1 MMTLKMNN
9 NITSEILFVL
19 LILLFQDGNGSC
31 TVKLDERGPEN
42 DHPMILD
49 IHGKVI
55 YPTDGRKLS
64 FSKPTLITECHIN
77 VFLVVKYSGIAI
89 YHIALINIEFRGVR
103 RDHFVLSRRQ
113 KSFQIPKDAIHAT
126 QM

>member
-49 IHGKVI
+49 IHGKVV

-64 FSKPTLITECHIN
+64 FSKPILITECQIN
-77 VFLVVKYSGIAI
+77 VIS
-89 YHIALINIEFRGVR
+89 LIL
-103 RDHFVLSRRQ
+103 LS
-113 KSFQIPKDAIHAT
+113 IILH
-126 QM
+126 

>member
-1 MMTLKMNN
+1 MTLKKNK

-19 LILLFQDGNGSC
+19 LNLLFQDSNGSC
-31 TVKLDERGPEN
+31 TIKLDERGPEN

-64 FSKPTLITECHIN
+64 FSKLILITECQIN
-77 VFLVVKYSGIAI
+77 L
-89 YHIALINIEFRGVR
+89 
-103 RDHFVLSRRQ
+103 
-113 KSFQIPKDAIHAT
+113 
-126 QM
+126 

>member
-1 MMTLKMNN
+1 MMTVKKNK

-19 LILLFQDGNGSC
+19 LNLLFQNGNGSC
-31 TVKLDERGPEN
+31 TIKLDERGPEN

-64 FSKPTLITECHIN
+64 FSKLILISECQIN
-77 VFLVVKYSGIAI
+77 ILPSFLV
-89 YHIALINIEFRGVR
+89 
-103 RDHFVLSRRQ
+103 
-113 KSFQIPKDAIHAT
+113 
-126 QM
+126 

>member
-1 MMTLKMNN
+1 MMTLKKNN
-9 NITSEILFVL
+9 NITSEILFIL

-64 FSKPTLITECHIN
+64 FSKPISIIECQIN
-77 VFLVVKYSGIAI
+77 VL
-89 YHIALINIEFRGVR
+89 
-103 RDHFVLSRRQ
+103 
-113 KSFQIPKDAIHAT
+113 
-126 QM
+126 

>member
-1 MMTLKMNN
+1 MMTVKKNK

-19 LILLFQDGNGSC
+19 LNLLFQDSNGSC
-31 TVKLDERGPEN
+31 TIKLDERGPEN

-64 FSKPTLITECHIN
+64 FSKLILISECQIN
-77 VFLVVKYSGIAI
+77 ILPSFLV
-89 YHIALINIEFRGVR
+89 
-103 RDHFVLSRRQ
+103 
-113 KSFQIPKDAIHAT
+113 
-126 QM
+126 